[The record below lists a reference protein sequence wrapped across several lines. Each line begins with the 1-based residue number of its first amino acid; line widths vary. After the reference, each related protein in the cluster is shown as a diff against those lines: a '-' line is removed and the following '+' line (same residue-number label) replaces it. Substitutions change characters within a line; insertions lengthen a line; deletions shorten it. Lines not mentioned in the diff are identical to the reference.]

1 MKVKHLSMIGCLSMM
16 LMSCGLLESES
27 KGRREGDLISEAQQ
41 PGTGDVIADEGEPAA
56 KPPVDPNAPPV
67 DPAMALTGKDL
78 FAKLCASCH
87 GKFEES
93 TIGKTPLNKVT
104 MAIATVPD
112 MEGLKDTKEADLEAI
127 VAALSELP
135 PGKGKGKPADNAQE

>member
-1 MKVKHLSMIGCLSMM
+1 MKLKHMSMIGCLSIMM
-16 LMSCGLLESES
+16 MSCGLLKSES
-27 KGRREGDLISEAQQ
+27 KDRPNRDLTSEAQ
-41 PGTGDVIADEGEPAA
+41 PGTGDVIADEGDPAA
-56 KPPVDPNAPPV
+56 KPPVDPTAPPV

-78 FAKLCASCH
+78 YGKLCAACH

-93 TIGKTPLNKVT
+93 EIGKTPLNKIT

-127 VAALSELP
+127 FAALSELP
-135 PGKGKGKPADNAQE
+135 PGKGKGKPAENAQE

>member
-1 MKVKHLSMIGCLSMM
+1 MKVKHISMIGCLSMM
-16 LMSCGLLESES
+16 LMSCGLLKSES
-27 KGRREGDLISEAQQ
+27 KGRPERDLTSEQQ
-41 PGTGDVIADEGEPAA
+41 PGTGDVVADEGEPAA

-78 FAKLCASCH
+78 YAKLCAGCH

-93 TIGKTPLNKVT
+93 EIGKTQLNKIT

-112 MEGLKDTKEADLEAI
+112 MAGLKDTKEADLEAL

-135 PGKGKGKPADNAQE
+135 PGKGKGKPAE

>member
-1 MKVKHLSMIGCLSMM
+1 MKVKYMSMIGCLSMM

-27 KGRREGDLISEAQQ
+27 KGRRNRDLTSEAQ
-41 PGTGDVIADEGEPAA
+41 PGTGDAVADEGDPAA
-56 KPPVDPNAPPV
+56 KPPVDPTMPPV

-78 FAKLCASCH
+78 YAKLCASCH

-93 TIGKTPLNKVT
+93 EIGKTQMNKLN
-104 MAIATVPD
+104 MAIASVPD
-112 MEGLKDTKEADLEAI
+112 MAGLKDTKEVDLEAI

-135 PGKGKGKPADNAQE
+135 PGKGKGKPAE